1 MAKMTLLEMTQD
13 ILSDMDSDEV
23 NSINDSVESLQVA
36 QIIKTTYYNII
47 DGRDYDF
54 LYELFQLDA
63 SGTSS
68 RPTHMK
74 LPENI
79 IDLKYIKYNC
89 KTLTDTKDKYLKIK
103 YLMPEDFM
111 EVVDKRD
118 SSKSNVTVVTDP
130 TGISINVM
138 NDKAPEYFT
147 SFDDENLVFDSYD
160 SQVDTTLQNNKTQCH
175 GKRSVAFTLLDSFTP
190 DLPVQMFSYLLAEA
204 KSTAFVTL
212 KQMPNAKAE
221 QISNSQKRR
230 MSQDAWRVKNGI
242 HYPNYGRSVR
252 VKKGP
257 SY

>member
-1 MAKMTLLEMTQD
+1 MTLLEMTQD

-89 KTLTDTKDKYLKIK
+89 KTQYI
-103 YLMPEDFM
+103 
-111 EVVDKRD
+111 
-118 SSKSNVTVVTDP
+118 
-130 TGISINVM
+130 
-138 NDKAPEYFT
+138 
-147 SFDDENLVFDSYD
+147 
-160 SQVDTTLQNNKTQCH
+160 TLN
-175 GKRSVAFTLLDSFTP
+175 
-190 DLPVQMFSYLLAEA
+190 
-204 KSTAFVTL
+204 
-212 KQMPNAKAE
+212 
-221 QISNSQKRR
+221 
-230 MSQDAWRVKNGI
+230 
-242 HYPNYGRSVR
+242 
-252 VKKGP
+252 
-257 SY
+257 

>member
-68 RPTHMK
+68 RPTHMR

-111 EVVDKRD
+111 EVVDSRD

-160 SQVDTTLQNNKTQCH
+160 SQVDSTLQNNKTQCH
-175 GKRSVAFTLLDSFTP
+175 GKRSVAFTLLDTFTP

>member
-54 LYELFQLDA
+54 LYELFQLDS
-63 SGTSS
+63 SGTTS

-79 IDLKYIKYNC
+79 IDLKYVKYNTR
-89 KTLTDTKDKYLKIK
+89 KSTDTKDKYLKIK
-103 YLMPEDFM
+103 YLNPEDFM
-111 EVVDKRD
+111 EMVDRRD
-118 SSKSNVTVVTDP
+118 SSKSDVTVITDT
-130 TGISINVM
+130 TGISINII

-147 SFDDENLVFDSYD
+147 SFDDEYLVFDSHDAVVD
-160 SQVDTTLQNNKTQCH
+160 STLQNSKSQCH
-175 GKRSVAFTLLDSFTP
+175 GKRSVAFTLLDNFTP

-221 QISNSQKRR
+221 QVSNSQKRR
-230 MSQDAWRVKNGI
+230 MSQDAWRLKNGI
-242 HYPNYGRSVR
+242 EYPNYGRSVR

-257 SY
+257 NY

>member
-111 EVVDKRD
+111 EVVDSRN

>member
-54 LYELFQLDA
+54 LYELFQLEP
-63 SGTSS
+63 SGDSS
-68 RPTHMK
+68 KPTHMK

-79 IDLKYIKYNC
+79 IDLKYIKYNTR
-89 KTLTDTKDKYLKIK
+89 KLADTKDKYLKIK
-103 YLMPEDFM
+103 YLNPEDFM
-111 EVVDKRD
+111 TIVDARD
-118 SSKSNVTVVTDP
+118 SSKTNVTVVTDS
-130 TGISINVM
+130 TGISINVK

-147 SFDDENLVFDSYD
+147 SFDDEYLVFDSYD
-160 SQVDTTLQNNKTQCH
+160 SQVDTTLRNNKTQCH
-175 GKRSVAFTLLDSFTP
+175 GKRSVAFTLLDTFTP

-212 KQMPNAKAE
+212 KQLPNAKAE

-230 MSQDAWRVKNGI
+230 MSQDAWRLKNGI
-242 HYPNYGRSVR
+242 EYPNYGRSVR

-257 SY
+257 NY

>member
-111 EVVDKRD
+111 EVVDSRD

-160 SQVDTTLQNNKTQCH
+160 SEVDTTLQNNKTQCH

-204 KSTAFVTL
+204 KSTSFMTL

-242 HYPNYGRSVR
+242 HYPNYGRMTR

-257 SY
+257 NY

>member
-111 EVVDKRD
+111 EVVDSRD

-160 SQVDTTLQNNKTQCH
+160 SQVDSTLQNNKTQCH